1 MDFEFIGNKDIIN
14 ISMTKEEAEVV
25 SRYLLDRRIK
35 LEDCDLKDSYCYPK
49 ITKVYFEILKNL
61 MKQ

>member
-1 MDFEFIGNKDIIN
+1 MDFEYLGNKDIIN
-14 ISMTKEEAEVV
+14 VSMTKEEAEVV

-49 ITKVYFEILKNL
+49 ITAVYYNILKEL
-61 MKQ
+61 K